1 MWEVGT
7 MEEDG
12 RWSFL
17 IVTFGYLLWEVGTME
32 EDDTLMDF
40 EVSCFND
47 IFIETIFNINVG
59 NIIYLIF

>member
-1 MWEVGT
+1 
-7 MEEDG
+7 
-12 RWSFL
+12 
-17 IVTFGYLLWEVGTME
+17 ME

-40 EVSCFND
+40 EVSCCFVIQYFKD